1 MSQKDILQWI
11 NWPQDYWI
19 TDLQPHIQM
28 SQKKI
33 KSENKHTVKEVL
45 KSLEWGIED
54 NKLTLLCP
62 ITDEYITIEL
72 SEVKKHING

>member
-1 MSQKDILQWI
+1 
-11 NWPQDYWI
+11 
-19 TDLQPHIQM
+19 M